1 MYCRTWALV
10 RLAGGS
16 IIHSGR
22 GGFPVAD
29 GHLWLPLWKK
39 CGTVEPLWNCC
50 GTTVELWNCGTTV
63 ELLAVTVAFEAARKK
78 LVMESFGGCCDYK
91 TWVINL
97 STENV
102 FTERWMSFMIW
113 LKRLKNFRKFSHQ
126 RLQTETRT
134 KNGRKRSEKAEGSA
148 G

>member
-1 MYCRTWALV
+1 M

-63 ELLAVTVAFEAARKK
+63 ELLAVTVAFEAAGKK

-91 TWVINL
+91 T
-97 STENV
+97 
-102 FTERWMSFMIW
+102 
-113 LKRLKNFRKFSHQ
+113 
-126 RLQTETRT
+126 
-134 KNGRKRSEKAEGSA
+134 
-148 G
+148 